1 MSGDIKNEIQKLKN
15 KSRLQELKYKKMKDS
30 FISLKK
36 THVEAEKT
44 FKELYDFN
52 PTIIITINRNFII
65 KKLNYRAAVFFGSER
80 TLLINKSFLNFIRS
94 SSKLLFKEKIGNL
107 LNNQINQTLNL
118 NLINLKKE
126 SIHAT
131 VTCRVNSDNLIQL
144 YLFNLSREPQK
155 IFNYEIERSF
165 TLINKLFEG
174 TNEAL
179 AALDSEFNLKI
190 INESFTYLFS
200 KIIAKKISVGI
211 NLVQSLSEFPKLQSK
226 IFNACT
232 KALKGEKA
240 LEIIENSF
248 TKVNDFF
255 CFELTI
261 YPYLNKN
268 VLLIRIKNLTN
279 YKIEE
284 RLKHQ
289 WQAEIGLSCRSS
301 AKEEMASALA
311 HEINQ
316 PLSTIVTYS
325 QTCLLLI
332 KQKSTN
338 EILPKL
344 IEALEKISMQA
355 ELAGEIIHN
364 MRTLRH
370 KDHLYKEKGS
380 INEVIQDAISLLQ
393 YELLNFKLDIVLN
406 LQEDLPLININKIHI
421 MQVLLNLARNSIEA
435 FKSSN
440 ITCPQLS
447 IETNFHS
454 EEIIVHIRDN
464 GPGIPAEYLNKIL
477 NSYFTTKPHGTG
489 IGLGICKT
497 LIEQHGGK
505 LNVHSN
511 MAYGAWFS
519 FTLPIN

>member
-94 SSKLLFKEKIGNL
+94 SSKLLFKEKISNL

-248 TKVNDFF
+248 TKVNNFF
-255 CFELTI
+255 
-261 YPYLNKN
+261 
-268 VLLIRIKNLTN
+268 
-279 YKIEE
+279 
-284 RLKHQ
+284 
-289 WQAEIGLSCRSS
+289 ALS
-301 AKEEMASALA
+301 
-311 HEINQ
+311 
-316 PLSTIVTYS
+316 
-325 QTCLLLI
+325 
-332 KQKSTN
+332 
-338 EILPKL
+338 LP
-344 IEALEKISMQA
+344 
-355 ELAGEIIHN
+355 
-364 MRTLRH
+364 
-370 KDHLYKEKGS
+370 S
-380 INEVIQDAISLLQ
+380 I
-393 YELLNFKLDIVLN
+393 
-406 LQEDLPLININKIHI
+406 
-421 MQVLLNLARNSIEA
+421 
-435 FKSSN
+435 
-440 ITCPQLS
+440 
-447 IETNFHS
+447 
-454 EEIIVHIRDN
+454 
-464 GPGIPAEYLNKIL
+464 
-477 NSYFTTKPHGTG
+477 
-489 IGLGICKT
+489 
-497 LIEQHGGK
+497 
-505 LNVHSN
+505 
-511 MAYGAWFS
+511 
-519 FTLPIN
+519 PI